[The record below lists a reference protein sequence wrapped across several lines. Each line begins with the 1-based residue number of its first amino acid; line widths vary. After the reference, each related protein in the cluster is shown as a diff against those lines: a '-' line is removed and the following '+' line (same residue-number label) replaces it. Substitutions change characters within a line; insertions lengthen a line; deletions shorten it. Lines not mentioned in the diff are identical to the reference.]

1 MKVFPGVNQAIE
13 GYVAS
18 SVDTV
23 PVSNNCREGTPGF
36 SASGPSRLL
45 CLSTR
50 EICDDFPSI
59 DQALA
64 VPNGLLAVG
73 GDLTTGRLLGA
84 YRRGIFP
91 WYEQGQPILWWSP
104 DPRAVIYPESLRVS
118 RSLKKTLR
126 KERFEVTCDRD
137 FPSVIAACAA
147 PRQNQPGTWLNPEMI
162 AAYSVLHDH
171 GYAHSVE
178 CWAEGELVGGVYG
191 VALGQVFFGESMFS
205 RVVDASK
212 VALVVLTRHLQGWGY
227 RLIDGQVHS
236 PHLASMGARLV
247 ARCEFMAQIESWCNQ
262 DPQPEA
268 WRVWHS

>member
-1 MKVFPGVNQAIE
+1 MSPQEVK
-13 GYVAS
+13 
-18 SVDTV
+18 
-23 PVSNNCREGTPGF
+23 NNPPRDTPGI
-36 SASGPSRLL
+36 SALGPSVLL
-45 CLSTR
+45 CLSAR
-50 EICDDFPSI
+50 EVCDDFPSI
-59 DQALA
+59 EQALA

-73 GDLTTGRLLGA
+73 GDLSADRLLGA

-104 DPRAVIYPESLRVS
+104 EPRAVIYPESLRIS

-126 KERFEVTCDRD
+126 KGRFQVTCDRD
-137 FPSVIAACAA
+137 FSNVITACAA

-162 AAYSVLHDH
+162 AAYSLLHDH

-178 CWAEGELVGGVYG
+178 CWVDGELVGGLYG

-205 RVVDASK
+205 RVADASK
-212 VALVVLTRHLQGWGY
+212 VALVALTRNLRSWGY

-236 PHLASMGARLV
+236 PHLASMGARLI
-247 ARCEFMAQIESWCNQ
+247 ARREFMTQIESWCNQ

-268 WRVWHS
+268 WRAWHS

>member
-1 MKVFPGVNQAIE
+1 MR
-13 GYVAS
+13 
-18 SVDTV
+18 
-23 PVSNNCREGTPGF
+23 VSNNYQKGPPGVP
-36 SASGPSRLL
+36 ASGPSRLL

-50 EICDDFPSI
+50 KVCDDFPSI
-59 DQALA
+59 DQALT

-73 GDLTTGRLLGA
+73 GDLTAGRLLGA

-118 RSLKKTLR
+118 RNLKKTLR
-126 KERFEVTCDRD
+126 KERFQVTCDRD

-147 PRQNQPGTWLNPEMI
+147 PRQNQPGTWLNREMI

-171 GYAHSVE
+171 GYTHSVE
-178 CWAEGELVGGVYG
+178 CWAEGELVGGLYG

-212 VALVVLTRHLQGWGY
+212 VALVALTRHLQDWGY
-227 RLIDGQVHS
+227 RLIDGQVDS
-236 PHLASMGARLV
+236 RHLASMGARLI
-247 ARCEFMAQIESWCNQ
+247 ARSEFIAQIERWCDQ